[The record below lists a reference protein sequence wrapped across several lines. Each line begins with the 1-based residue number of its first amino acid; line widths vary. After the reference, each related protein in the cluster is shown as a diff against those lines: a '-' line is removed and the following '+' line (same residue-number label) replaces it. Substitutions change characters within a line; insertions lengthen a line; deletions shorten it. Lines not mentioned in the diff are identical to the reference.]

1 MRFFRKRFWCILLAV
16 MMIWVGFAGS
26 SVSAASA
33 GKQITIIPNTDE
45 QPFIR
50 QFLPKY
56 LFGSGGPFTVHV
68 QMKAENFKRTNVN
81 GKVYVNIWDGRVEVI
96 VTTAF

>member
-45 QPFIR
+45 QP
-50 QFLPKY
+50 
-56 LFGSGGPFTVHV
+56 SG
-68 QMKAENFKRTNVN
+68 NFCPNTCSVRAAPSPCMS
-81 GKVYVNIWDGRVEVI
+81 R
-96 VTTAF
+96 

>member
-26 SVSAASA
+26 SVSAASV

-56 LFGSGGPFTVHV
+56 LFGSPC
-68 QMKAENFKRTNVN
+68 MSR
-81 GKVYVNIWDGRVEVI
+81 
-96 VTTAF
+96 